1 MKNKKI
7 RVAIAGVGNC
17 ASALVQGVEYYKQNS
32 DVEAKGIMLNVIGGY
47 SSTDI
52 EFVVGFDVDKRK
64 VDKPLTEAIYSDPNC
79 CMKLV
84 DSVPD
89 NGAKVYMG
97 HVLDGVAEHM
107 DTYPEHQSF
116 RLSTVKPV
124 DVVALLHE
132 LEVDVLI
139 SYMPV
144 GSEEA
149 AKFYAECA
157 LEAKVGFVNNM
168 PVFIASV
175 PEWSKRFEDAGV
187 PIIGDDIKSQVGATI
202 VHRELAR
209 LFGDRGYTLKRT
221 YQLNTGGNTDFL
233 NMLERKRLK
242 SKKIS
247 KTQSVSSQLD
257 IELHPD
263 NIHIGPSDY
272 VPWQKDNKVA
282 YIRLEATGF
291 GGAPLDLELR
301 LSVQDSPNSAGVV
314 IDAIRY
320 IKLALDNNI
329 GGVLEGPSAYL
340 MKSPP
345 IQIRDIQAYVLC
357 GKFAQSGKFRDSQI
371 PRWDVPLLGK
381 KPVKKLKN
389 GKK

>member
-1 MKNKKI
+1 MKKKKI

-116 RLSTVKPV
+116 RVSTVKPV

-144 GSEEA
+144 GS
-149 AKFYAECA
+149 
-157 LEAKVGFVNNM
+157 
-168 PVFIASV
+168 
-175 PEWSKRFEDAGV
+175 
-187 PIIGDDIKSQVGATI
+187 
-202 VHRELAR
+202 
-209 LFGDRGYTLKRT
+209 
-221 YQLNTGGNTDFL
+221 
-233 NMLERKRLK
+233 
-242 SKKIS
+242 
-247 KTQSVSSQLD
+247 
-257 IELHPD
+257 
-263 NIHIGPSDY
+263 
-272 VPWQKDNKVA
+272 
-282 YIRLEATGF
+282 
-291 GGAPLDLELR
+291 
-301 LSVQDSPNSAGVV
+301 
-314 IDAIRY
+314 
-320 IKLALDNNI
+320 
-329 GGVLEGPSAYL
+329 
-340 MKSPP
+340 
-345 IQIRDIQAYVLC
+345 
-357 GKFAQSGKFRDSQI
+357 
-371 PRWDVPLLGK
+371 
-381 KPVKKLKN
+381 
-389 GKK
+389 

>member
-1 MKNKKI
+1 
-7 RVAIAGVGNC
+7 
-17 ASALVQGVEYYKQNS
+17 
-32 DVEAKGIMLNVIGGY
+32 MLNVIGGY

-175 PEWSKRFEDAGV
+175 PELTPTAYLL
-187 PIIGDDIKSQVGATI
+187 PISLAKFFSNFFSGFPSVNSPVGTNCLSLNHKS
-202 VHRELAR
+202 
-209 LFGDRGYTLKRT
+209 
-221 YQLNTGGNTDFL
+221 
-233 NMLERKRLK
+233 
-242 SKKIS
+242 
-247 KTQSVSSQLD
+247 
-257 IELHPD
+257 
-263 NIHIGPSDY
+263 
-272 VPWQKDNKVA
+272 
-282 YIRLEATGF
+282 
-291 GGAPLDLELR
+291 
-301 LSVQDSPNSAGVV
+301 
-314 IDAIRY
+314 
-320 IKLALDNNI
+320 LALLNCWDKY
-329 GGVLEGPSAYL
+329 EYL
-340 MKSPP
+340 TFIKN
-345 IQIRDIQAYVLC
+345 YF
-357 GKFAQSGKFRDSQI
+357 KFNDFI
-371 PRWDVPLLGK
+371 LLI
-381 KPVKKLKN
+381 LK
-389 GKK
+389 

>member
-1 MKNKKI
+1 MKKKKI

-209 LFGDRGYTLKRT
+209 LFGDRGYTLQRT
-221 YQLNTGGNTDFL
+221 YQLNTAGNTDFL
-233 NMLERKRLK
+233 NMLDQERLT

-247 KTQSVSSQLD
+247 KTGSVTSHIDYD
-257 IELHPD
+257 IGSE
-263 NIHIGPSDY
+263 NIHIGPSDH
-272 VPWQKDNKVA
+272 VPWLEDRKWA
-282 YIRLEATGF
+282 YIRIEGKSF
-291 GGAPLDLELR
+291 GDMPLNLELK
-301 LSVQDSPNSAGVV
+301 LEVWDSANSAGVV
-314 IDAIRY
+314 IDAIRC
-320 IKLALDNNI
+320 IKIALDRGI
-329 GGVLEGPSAYL
+329 GGPVLAPSAYF

-345 IQIRDIQAYVLC
+345 KQFTDTEAKKMLEEFIKEDIR
-357 GKFAQSGKFRDSQI
+357 
-371 PRWDVPLLGK
+371 
-381 KPVKKLKN
+381 
-389 GKK
+389 